1 MDRPRP
7 AEERERERERENNRF
22 LLSNN
27 KALFPFP
34 SLLVA
39 RSEGDLS
46 WQCGSEEERRLPV
59 YHIRINT
66 DRQSRAEQRE
76 GGPFEEKGKKG

>member
-1 MDRPRP
+1 MEVSGGAERWKKEQRIIGFFCPITRHCSPSPR
-7 AEERERERERENNRF
+7 F
-22 LLSNN
+22 
-27 KALFPFP
+27 
-34 SLLVA
+34 
-39 RSEGDLS
+39 S
-46 WQCGSEEERRLPV
+46 WPDQKEIYRGSEEERRLPV